1 MPVTVLT
8 NDKEPLTFAGW
19 RLCPIIVKDEVQL
32 YDMFDPDGDWHGS
45 RRTIEMCKKYIG
57 NVNRGR

>member
-32 YDMFDPDGDWHGS
+32 YDCSIPMG
-45 RRTIEMCKKYIG
+45 IG
-57 NVNRGR
+57 TARAEQ